1 MPCKK
6 AKKSG
11 GKKKKPCISRAE
23 DSNFNAE
30 LFGGGIKTVSCQ
42 LKRSKMVILPK
53 ARTQLKTKNVIPAF
67 LSAAKRNFFMVTP
80 PLSR

>member
-11 GKKKKPCISRAE
+11 G
-23 DSNFNAE
+23 
-30 LFGGGIKTVSCQ
+30 IKTASCQ
-42 LKRSKMVILPK
+42 LGLCYLKRSKMVILPK
-53 ARTQLKTKNVIPAF
+53 ARTQLKTKNAIPAF
-67 LSAAKRNFFMVTP
+67 LSAAKRNFFKVTP